1 MMEEVKTEAVLNP
14 KYKSNRD
21 KYFKEII
28 QDLLSAKA
36 ELDAAVQNFNF
47 ADSDELI
54 DLYAYKI
61 KAAQT
66 KYSLFKK
73 SKGKRNF
80 TFRILL
86 MHKKPNLFGF
96 SSKFSSIMRL
106 NACEYIKSIQ

>member
-1 MMEEVKTEAVLNP
+1 MQMMEEVKTEAVLNP

-66 KYSLFKK
+66 KYSLFLKK
-73 SKGKRNF
+73 AKENGISHF
-80 TFRILL
+80 
-86 MHKKPNLFGF
+86 
-96 SSKFSSIMRL
+96 
-106 NACEYIKSIQ
+106 EYF